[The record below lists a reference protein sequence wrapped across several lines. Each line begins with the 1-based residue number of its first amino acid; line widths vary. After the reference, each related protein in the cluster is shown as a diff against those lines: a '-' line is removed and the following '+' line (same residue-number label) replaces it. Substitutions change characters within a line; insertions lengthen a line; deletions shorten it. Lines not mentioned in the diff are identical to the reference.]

1 MSAFP
6 MILITVILYNLV
18 YFGSGVAGQ
27 HDMQAILEHS
37 FALKMFS
44 GDVWNVTVS
53 DLFVLLALAM
63 LFVET
68 VKAARSTSHA
78 DFLRRAGGVYRAE
91 GLFHLGLL
99 SDHRQRR
106 ASELAEGWERLPPL
120 LPCQATGAGELLQ
133 PQQNISPARFCKY
146 KSHVPV
152 QKALP
157 FWFSTQ
163 FPWDV
168 PADNPVFSH
177 SEKIGVQ

>member
-68 VKAARSTSHA
+68 VKAARSTSREILNHA
-78 DFLRRAGGVYRAE
+78 FAMLTFCVALVEFIVLKGFSTSAFFLITAMCLFDVVAGYTISIVSARR
-91 GLFHLGLL
+91 
-99 SDHRQRR
+99 D
-106 ASELAEGWERLPPL
+106 LAVLPP
-120 LPCQATGAGELLQ
+120 E
-133 PQQNISPARFCKY
+133 R
-146 KSHVPV
+146 
-152 QKALP
+152 
-157 FWFSTQ
+157 
-163 FPWDV
+163 
-168 PADNPVFSH
+168 
-177 SEKIGVQ
+177 